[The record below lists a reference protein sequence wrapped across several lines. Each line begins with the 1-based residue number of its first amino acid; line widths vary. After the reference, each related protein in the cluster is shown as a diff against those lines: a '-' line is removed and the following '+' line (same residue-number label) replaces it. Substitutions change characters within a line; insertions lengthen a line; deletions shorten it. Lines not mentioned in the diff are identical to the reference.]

1 MNYQKLDAALATAL
15 NDVQDLEIPTLTV
28 FIHTEPVLNAIATA
42 VLENLGVTGVTA
54 GKDVFTATLSANAIA
69 QLSEQPWVQY
79 LKLSQR
85 LHLVNSRLSLR
96 KLSV

>member
-15 NDVQDLEIPTLTV
+15 NEVQDPETPSLTV
-28 FIHTEPVLNAIATA
+28 FIHTEPVIDSTATA
-42 VLENLGVTGVTA
+42 VLENLGISGIA
-54 GKDVFTATLSANAIA
+54 EGKDVFTANLSANAIA

-79 LKLSQR
+79 LKLSQK
-85 LHLVNSRLSLR
+85 LHLVNTRLNFR